1 VTHSFVTIAIPF
13 EVELSDLVEK
23 YLDELGTPLLDDHVT
38 SALSPLQAEGKKGPL
53 RAKLDE
59 TQIIHFMSIT
69 VVRGDDER
77 SASTRRGQF
86 KTENSFII
94 IEASVDGGMDRAIDT
109 IAENMTTEFHELL
122 RVANAP
128 DRDMPL
134 AAFLD
139 QYRHDVGQGW
149 FSTRRLRPGVNYDG
163 TPGMTV
169 QRIKQEAELA
179 DQIAHM
185 LYKRAPGGSA
195 LSVLEDIRAKLW
207 VEGEKWAFVADPA
220 PCLQANK
227 FSKWGVAWGFIK
239 SATSNLLWPF
249 LLLLI
254 SPTLIFLLLLAV
266 PELRARW
273 SEYFLVAALFT
284 GLLVVIEAL
293 AAAVGY
299 AWLRHLEKTDVCDGI
314 ALKAK
319 HVENLMRRETFG
331 AQNHLAASSIM
342 KPGWFRRLTLR
353 VGLWAAGFIA
363 AYGSQPSFLG
373 PTGVIHFARWIL
385 LPGTNKL
392 LFMSN
397 YDGAWETYLE
407 DFIEKA
413 HEGVTGIWSN
423 TEGFP
428 RTETLFSKGATDGDR
443 LRRWTRRQQH
453 PSWFWYVAYPKL
465 SMARIRTNAA
475 IRQGIAAAR
484 TEADAADWLTCFGS
498 SPRPANS
505 LQLEEI
511 STLVLGG
518 LRRLRSGA
526 CLFLRLS
533 SEEGETSE
541 EEKTRKTKQWLA
553 RMADEVSYG
562 DHLNASKALVLGFA
576 HSGLQRLGLTKEH
589 LATFPV
595 AFQQGNAAP
604 WRARTLGDIGL
615 DDPKYW
621 LWGAGNQAINQT
633 NTMSAG
639 TEVGKQ
645 VDAVMLIYARD
656 PAELPRLEQAQ
667 IDQLRRYG
675 GHIVFRIK
683 FKELP
688 EQQPGAPRLPK
699 EPFGFLDGISNP
711 IIRGIRS
718 TKSEDAGHLVDPGE
732 FILGYPDN
740 LGYTPPS
747 PSVAPGDD
755 PEGILPSA
763 GPDLSRQRPDF
774 SEPAATARHDLGM
787 NGAFLVVRQLEQD
800 KAVYDAFLD
809 ATVQELTRSGH
820 EPRGISVPLRDWI
833 AAKMLG
839 RWPDG
844 TSLVRHPHN
853 PGTCALSGGLR
864 ARPVPPDNDFSFR
877 IEDPN
882 GLRCP
887 FGAHIRRANP
897 RDSFVSGL
905 EKQPDGATKE
915 QVEEQFAEQIKEQ
928 LRIVNRHRIL
938 RVGRPYE
945 AQECM
950 GAPENGLDKPG
961 LVFMCL
967 NVDIERQFEFLQQ
980 SWVLG
985 PSFHG
990 LQNEIDP
997 LVGNRQGS
1005 ETFSIPTP
1013 RGPTLI
1019 KDIRD
1024 FVRVR
1029 GGGYFF
1035 LPGKRALR
1043 FLAHPEQP
1051 DGQGHVDLGPTAA
1064 DVGAP
1069 AIRASPLDT
1078 LAQLNS

>member
-13 EVELSDLVEK
+13 DAELSEIVEN
-23 YLDELGTPLLDDHVT
+23 YLDVLGMPLLNDHVT
-38 SALSPLQAEGKKGPL
+38 SALSPLQANSGKSNL
-53 RAKLDE
+53 HAKLDS
-59 TQIIHFMSIT
+59 TQVIHFLSIT

-77 SASTRRGQF
+77 SVDTRGKRRQF
-86 KTENSFII
+86 KPENSFII
-94 IEASVDGGMDRAIDT
+94 IEASVDGGMDCAVDT
-109 IAENMTTEFHELL
+109 VAEIMKAEFHAVLAKANKVPHTDMRLADFL
-122 RVANAP
+122 R
-128 DRDMPL
+128 RH
-134 AAFLD
+134 
-139 QYRHDVGQGW
+139 RHDVGQGW
-149 FSTRRLRPGVNYDG
+149 FSTQQLRPGVNYDG

-169 QRIKQEAELA
+169 RRIKQEAKLA
-179 DQIAHM
+179 EEIADM
-185 LYKRAPGGSA
+185 LHSRAPGSSA
-195 LSVLEDIRAKLW
+195 LSVLEDARSKLW
-207 VEGEKWAFVADPA
+207 IEGEKWAFVAEPA
-220 PCLQANK
+220 PCLQANR
-227 FSKWGVAWGFIK
+227 FSKWGVAWGFFK
-239 SATSNLLWPF
+239 SGTCNLAWPF
-249 LLLLI
+249 LLVLVC
-254 SPTLIFLLLLAV
+254 PFVIFLLSLAV
-266 PELRARW
+266 PALRARW
-273 SEYFLVAALFT
+273 YEYFLMAALVA
-284 GLLVVIEAL
+284 GLLFGVEVL

-299 AWLRHLEKTDVCDGI
+299 ALLRHREKTDVCDDI
-314 ALKAK
+314 APKAR
-319 HVENLMRRETFG
+319 HVEKVMRRETFG

-342 KPGWFRRLTLR
+342 KPGWFRWLTLR
-353 VGLWAAGFIA
+353 IGLWAAGFIA
-363 AYGSQPSFLG
+363 AYGSRPSFLG

-423 TEGFP
+423 TQGFP
-428 RTETLFSKGATDGDR
+428 RTESLFWKGATDGDR

-484 TEADAADWLTCFGS
+484 TEADAADWLSCFGS
-498 SPRPANS
+498 SPRPANA

-518 LRRLRSGA
+518 LRRLRSGT

-533 SEEGETSE
+533 SKEVEAGS
-541 EEKTRKTKQWLA
+541 KKAKAGQWLA
-553 RMADEVSYG
+553 GIGDEVSYG

-576 HSGLQRLGLTKEH
+576 PSGLRELGLTEEH

-615 DDPKYW
+615 DDPKHW
-621 LWGAGNQAINQT
+621 FWGAGDQTTNQT
-633 NTMSAG
+633 ETMSAG
-639 TEVGKQ
+639 TEAEKQ

-656 PAELPRLEQAQ
+656 PAELPRLEQAK
-667 IDQLRRYG
+667 IDQIKESG
-675 GHIVFRIK
+675 GQIVFRIR
-683 FKELP
+683 FKDLP
-688 EQQPGAPRLPK
+688 EQQHGAQRLPK

-718 TKSEDAGHLVDPGE
+718 TKSEDAADLVDPGE
-732 FILGYPDN
+732 FIFGYPDN
-740 LGYTPPS
+740 LGYMPPS
-747 PSVAPGDD
+747 PVVAPGDD
-755 PEGILPSA
+755 PKGILPSA
-763 GPDLSRQRPDF
+763 GADLSRQRPDF
-774 SEPAATARHDLGM
+774 SEPSATARHDFGM

-800 KAVYDAFLD
+800 TTVYDDFLK
-809 ATVQELTRSGH
+809 AAAQELIASGRQ
-820 EPRGISVPLRDWI
+820 PKGISGSLCDWI
-833 AAKMLG
+833 AAKMVG
-839 RWPDG
+839 RWRDG
-844 TSLVRHPHN
+844 TSLVRHPHH
-853 PGTCALSGGLR
+853 PGTSALAGGPKGR
-864 ARPVPPDNDFSFR
+864 DVRPDNDFSFR
-877 IEDPN
+877 TEDPI

-887 FGAHIRRANP
+887 FGAHIRRSNP

-905 EKQPDGATKE
+905 EKQPEGATKE

-945 AQECM
+945 VQECV
-950 GAPENGLDKPG
+950 GAPENKLDKPG

-967 NVDIERQFEFLQQ
+967 NADIERQFEFVQQ

-1013 RGPTLI
+1013 GGPTRINDI
-1019 KDIRD
+1019 KD

-1043 FLAHPEQP
+1043 FLAYLQEQEQAAHTDP
-1051 DGQGHVDLGPTAA
+1051 GPTYGDVAA
-1064 DVGAP
+1064 
-1069 AIRASPLDT
+1069 
-1078 LAQLNS
+1078 LNRVT

>member
-13 EVELSDLVEK
+13 DAGLSEAVED
-23 YLDELGTPLLDDHVT
+23 YLDNLGTPLLDDHVT
-38 SALSPLQAEGKKGPL
+38 SALSPLQAKRGETPPL

-59 TQIIHFMSIT
+59 TQVIHFMSIT

-77 SASTRRGQF
+77 SAGTRDERRQF
-86 KTENSFII
+86 KPENSFII
-94 IEASVDGGMDRAIDT
+94 IEATVDGGMDRAVDT
-109 IAENMTTEFHELL
+109 IAEIMAEEFHAVLEKAK
-122 RVANAP
+122 VP
-128 DRDMPL
+128 DRDMRL
-134 AAFLD
+134 SALFRK
-139 QYRHDVGQGW
+139 YRHDIGQGW
-149 FSTRRLRPGVNYDG
+149 FSTRRLRPGLNYDG

-169 QRIKQEAELA
+169 RRIKQEAKLA
-179 DQIAHM
+179 EQIVDM
-185 LYKRAPGGSA
+185 LAPGGNA
-195 LSVLEDIRAKLW
+195 LSVLEDVRSKLW
-207 VEGEKWAFVADPA
+207 VKGEKWAFVAEPA
-220 PCLQANK
+220 PCLQANG
-227 FSKWGVAWGFIK
+227 FSKWGAAWGFTK
-239 SATSNLLWPF
+239 SATSNLVWPF
-249 LLLLI
+249 LLVLI
-254 SPTLIFLLLLAV
+254 VPTVIFLLSLAV

-273 SEYFLVAALFT
+273 SGYFIVAALVT
-284 GLLVVIEAL
+284 GLLVGIEVL

-299 AWLRHLEKTDVCDGI
+299 ALLRHREKADVCDDI
-314 ALKAK
+314 APKAK
-319 HVENLMRRETFG
+319 HVEKLMRRETFG

-353 VGLWAAGFIA
+353 IGLWAAGFIA
-363 AYGSQPSFLG
+363 AYGSRPSFLG
-373 PTGVIHFARWIL
+373 PTGGIHFARWIL

-413 HEGVTGIWSN
+413 HDGVTGIWSN
-423 TEGFP
+423 TQGYP
-428 RTETLFSKGATDGDR
+428 RTESLFSKGATDGDR

-465 SMARIRTNAA
+465 SLARIRTNAA

-484 TEADAADWLTCFGS
+484 TEADAADWLSCFGS
-498 SPRPANS
+498 SPRPANA
-505 LQLEEI
+505 LQLEEM

-518 LRRLRSGA
+518 LRRLRSGT

-533 SEEGETSE
+533 SEKV
-541 EEKTRKTKQWLA
+541 KTRRWLTSIG
-553 RMADEVSYG
+553 DEVSYG
-562 DHLNASKALVLGFA
+562 DHLNASNALVLGFA
-576 HSGLQRLGLTKEH
+576 HSGLQKLGLTKEH

-595 AFQQGNAAP
+595 AFQHGNAAP

-615 DDPKYW
+615 DDPKHW
-621 LWGAGNQAINQT
+621 FWGAGNQTTNQT
-633 NTMSAG
+633 KTMSAG
-639 TEVGKQ
+639 TEAEKQ

-667 IDQLRRYG
+667 IDQIKGYG
-675 GHIVFRIK
+675 GQIVFRIK

-688 EQQPGAPRLPK
+688 EQQHGAQRLLK

-718 TKSEDAGHLVDPGE
+718 AKSEDAAHLVDPGE

-747 PSVAPGDD
+747 PAVAPGDD
-755 PEGILPSA
+755 PEGILPSVGA
-763 GPDLSRQRPDF
+763 DLSRQRPDF
-774 SEPAATARHDLGM
+774 SERSATARHDLGL

-800 KAVYDAFLD
+800 KSVFDAFLD
-809 ATVQELTRSGH
+809 TAVQKLTGSGH
-820 EPRGISVPLRDWI
+820 EPKGISVPLRDWI
-833 AAKMLG
+833 AAKMVG

-844 TSLVRHPHN
+844 TSLVRHPRN
-853 PGTCALSGGLR
+853 PGTCALAGGPKGR
-864 ARPVPPDNDFSFR
+864 DVPPDNDFSFR
-877 IEDPN
+877 TEDPN

-905 EKQPDGATKE
+905 EKQP
-915 QVEEQFAEQIKEQ
+915 EEQFAEQIKEQ

-945 AQECM
+945 AQECV
-950 GAPENGLDKPG
+950 GAPENKLDKPG

-967 NVDIERQFEFLQQ
+967 NADIERQFEFVQQ

-1013 RGPTLI
+1013 GGPTWI
-1019 KDIRD
+1019 KDIKD

-1043 FLAHPEQP
+1043 FLAYLQEPEQAAHADP
-1051 DGQGHVDLGPTAA
+1051 GPTYGDVAA
-1064 DVGAP
+1064 
-1069 AIRASPLDT
+1069 
-1078 LAQLNS
+1078 LNRVT